1 MKQIII
7 FTFLLSTTFCTQK
20 EDKKNVQKKEL
31 TIENKSIKVHDT
43 LHYEIENLSSKPYFY
58 LVLRM
63 DKFSYKP
70 IYETK
75 NYREAMFNRIVS
87 HIYKGKDSLHVNQIL
102 TSTSPF
108 FLEDEDEEEYNAYV
122 DSLKREIFR
131 TTTSQ
136 RILNQYESLN
146 IKTVFRN
153 YEQDEITKNEYR
165 MLLDNT
171 ENYTLQLSYTS
182 DSTFVKQNISKELL
196 DSLRENN
203 IKIFH
208 GTIYSNKIPLKFEK

>member
-1 MKQIII
+1 MKQMII
-7 FTFLLSTTFCTQK
+7 FAFLLSTTFCTQK

-31 TIENKSIKVHDT
+31 TIENESIKVHDT

-63 DKFSYKP
+63 NKFSYQP
-70 IYETK
+70 PYQDK
-75 NYREAMFNRIVS
+75 NSLAPAINRIVS
-87 HIYKGKDSLHVNQIL
+87 HIYKGKDSLHVNQII

-108 FLEDEDEEEYNAYV
+108 FVYDEDEEEYNSYV
-122 DSLKREIFR
+122 DSLKQQIVR

-136 RILNQYESLN
+136 RILKPNESVK

-153 YEQDEITKNEYR
+153 YEIDEITDNEYR

-171 ENYTLQLSYTS
+171 ESYHIQLSYTS

-196 DSLRENN
+196 DSLRKNN

-208 GTIYSNKIPLKFEK
+208 GTIYSNKVPLKFEK

>member
-31 TIENKSIKVHDT
+31 TIENKSIKVNDT

-70 IYETK
+70 IYGTK

-87 HIYKGKDSLHVNQIL
+87 HIYKRKDSLHVNQIL

-196 DSLRENN
+196 DSLRRNN

-208 GTIYSNKIPLKFEK
+208 GTIYSNKIPLRFD